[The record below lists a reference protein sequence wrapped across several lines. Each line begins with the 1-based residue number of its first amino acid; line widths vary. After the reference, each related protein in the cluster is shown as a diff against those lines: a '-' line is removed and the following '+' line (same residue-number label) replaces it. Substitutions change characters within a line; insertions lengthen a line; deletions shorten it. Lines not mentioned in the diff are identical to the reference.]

1 MIHNVHNWQLRERM
15 YVLIRVIVPFISN
28 SLNGDF

>member
-1 MIHNVHNWQLRERM
+1 LRERM